1 MEFREMRRIKQALTR
16 EECAAILRGEK
27 RGTLAVIGDGG
38 WPYALPINFW
48 YDEEADKIYFHCG
61 KAGHKHDA
69 IRACEKVCFTVH
81 DAGHS
86 AGDWSYF
93 VNSVIVFGCARFVE
107 DPALKLE
114 KARAYGAKYIPTQE
128 ELERE
133 LRGIDRM
140 ELVEITVKHMTG
152 KRVHEK

>member
-1 MEFREMRRIKQALTR
+1 MEFREMRRFKQALTQ

-48 YDEEADKIYFHCG
+48 YDEEANKIYFHCG
-61 KAGHKHDA
+61 KAGYKHDA

-81 DAGHS
+81 DAGQS
-86 AGDWSYF
+86 AGDWSYY
-93 VNSVIVFGCARFVE
+93 VNSVIVFGSACFVD

-114 KARAYGAKYIPTQE
+114 KARAYGAKYIPTRE

-133 LRGIDRM
+133 LRGLDRM
-140 ELVEITVKHMTG
+140 ELVEISVEHMTG

>member
-1 MEFREMRRIKQALTR
+1 MEFREMRRFKQALTQ

-48 YDEEADKIYFHCG
+48 YDEEANKIYFHCG

-81 DAGHS
+81 DAGQS
-86 AGDWSYF
+86 AGDW
-93 VNSVIVFGCARFVE
+93 
-107 DPALKLE
+107 
-114 KARAYGAKYIPTQE
+114 
-128 ELERE
+128 
-133 LRGIDRM
+133 
-140 ELVEITVKHMTG
+140 
-152 KRVHEK
+152 

>member
-1 MEFREMRRIKQALTR
+1 MRRFKQALTR
-16 EECAAILRGEK
+16 EECAAILHGEK

-48 YDEEADKIYFHCG
+48 YDEEADKLYFHCG
-61 KAGHKHDA
+61 RAGHKHDA
-69 IRACEKVCFTVH
+69 IRACEKVCFTVR
-81 DAGHS
+81 DAGQS

-93 VNSVIVFGCARFVE
+93 VHSVIVFGCARFVE